1 MGFNV
6 QKDFNV
12 QTNTFQLTC
21 HHSNHGNRFRS
32 CGWVMFGKN
41 MFETP
46 FHSRAISKPQSLDR
60 FEKIMNMRF
69 VYEIHEESKDFHVQ
83 YIRSN
88 FRLFT
93 HSI

>member
-6 QKDFNV
+6 QKDLNV

-21 HHSNHGNRFRS
+21 HHTNLGNRFGS
-32 CGWVMFGKN
+32 CGWVMFGKK

-46 FHSRAISKPQSLDR
+46 FHSKAISKPQPLDR

-69 VYEIHEESKDFHVQ
+69 VDEIHEESNNSNVQ
-83 YIRSN
+83 
-88 FRLFT
+88 
-93 HSI
+93 